1 MSADWYEIT
10 DDGTSIIIAES
21 SGIRS
26 TIDPVD
32 GHHRD
37 DAVIGAIRQQ
47 ARDIAELRADYVL
60 KCTEYNDTTEFAR
73 GLIAERDELRGEIAR
88 HERNNTHIGKMF
100 DQLRADL
107 AAAVAE
113 RDKLR
118 AIDCGWI
125 AGQPPRY
132 IGEEWF
138 IAKTIHSERVVL
150 RALGDGHSYDYTTAD
165 GTYMRAKNI
174 VKWMQFPDSQYKSA
188 AIAEITVRAE
198 QAEARLAAIEAAPTV
213 CEIVAVRERPHI
225 HMIADAP
232 PIGTELIARPAKD

>member
-1 MSADWYEIT
+1 MSAERYEIT

-32 GHHRD
+32 GHHLD

-100 DQLRADL
+100 DQLRTDL

-125 AGQPPRY
+125 AGQPPRNTCEHCDGTGDVHTPT
-132 IGEEWF
+132 GEWVGECDCVY
-138 IAKTIHSERVVL
+138 AQNNKL
-150 RALGDGHSYDYTTAD
+150 RA
-165 GTYMRAKNI
+165 
-174 VKWMQFPDSQYKSA
+174 FKSA
-188 AIAEITVRAE
+188 V
-198 QAEARLAAIEAAPTV
+198 EAAPV
-213 CEIVAVRERPHI
+213 VACASYVDAWKVFVRIPNAP
-225 HMIADAP
+225 MP

>member
-1 MSADWYEIT
+1 MSADRYEIT

-32 GHHRD
+32 GHHLD

-107 AAAVAE
+107 AAAVAITAT
-113 RDKLR
+113 RD
-118 AIDCGWI
+118 
-125 AGQPPRY
+125 
-132 IGEEWF
+132 E
-138 IAKTIHSERVVL
+138 T
-150 RALGDGHSYDYTTAD
+150 
-165 GTYMRAKNI
+165 
-174 VKWMQFPDSQYKSA
+174 
-188 AIAEITVRAE
+188 IAELELRLRISRQSNKELRESAE
-198 QAEARLAAIEAAPTV
+198 QAEARLAAIDNAPTV
-213 CEIVAVRERPHI
+213 AVVCSSHCFGQFVQQRFFGSQLPR
-225 HMIADAP
+225 
-232 PIGTELIARPAKD
+232 IGTELIARPAKD

>member
-1 MSADWYEIT
+1 MSADRFEIT
-10 DDGTSIIIAES
+10 DTNGLRIDGIPWRERGLLVQYA
-21 SGIRS
+21 
-26 TIDPVD
+26 
-32 GHHRD
+32 
-37 DAVIGAIRQQ
+37 AIRQQ
-47 ARDIAELRADYVL
+47 ARDIAELEV
-60 KCTEYNDTTEFAR
+60 FAEIGR
-73 GLIAERDELRGEIAR
+73 QWNTDSSLAKWFPLTAERVEQDAQEIA
-88 HERNNTHIGKMF
+88 K
-100 DQLRADL
+100 LRTDL

-198 QAEARLAAIEAAPTV
+198 QAEARLAAIGAAPTV
-213 CEIVAVRERPHI
+213 ASLGIDHDGKHRGLYFPHPHRSALTMDAREQYGWTI
-225 HMIADAP
+225 Q
-232 PIGTELIARPAKD
+232 ELIARPAKDQT